1 MAIFL
6 SLADKSYY
14 CKEQLLHLYQCSRI
28 YCRVILCIFCTCV
41 FVDSCH
47 CQTQEKHTL
56 YLLSLLPY
64 PDIQPQYQP
73 SWDEGPSLIIAQQL
87 AIDHINNRNDVL
99 SNYTLSLIASD
110 SGCNL
115 HAKAYLSVVKHIVH
129 KSRKTIAGIV
139 GPGCSTSAA
148 AVSPLMW
155 RNGIDLINIHGAGS
169 LLLSDRQRYKNS
181 FGTLDSTEVFVNASL
196 SLIIDNEWSHI
207 ATLYDPS
214 RLYYYTTLQEFHNR
228 IGGIAKLDVSSAV
241 YDTFLP
247 LEEIKQRYI
256 RIIFLFVGPDFL
268 RKIFCLAYH
277 MDMYFPLY
285 QWIIISRTAE
295 EITSTN
301 FVYGGQ
307 KYSCDTDQIS
317 LASNKAII
325 VHYQLAAWNSSHLT
339 DVGLSYND
347 FLEEY
352 AERVAVFNV
361 KNVQHINSSFWAAAF
376 YDAVW
381 ALALGF
387 NNSLEELQQNNLSLE
402 MYAQAN
408 PNITRIIKKSLFN
421 IKFNGMSGLINFRQ
435 SDGYT
440 CRAVE
445 FYQVNSKVSTLVA
458 SYSNERGIIQLPNT
472 SAEYLESSFPDIFIM
487 PVIPSAIAIVIFT
500 VVIALLLTLT
510 LNVLI
515 IVHAKFKTVKAASP
529 NLLHVAFAGCYIII
543 ITELLLCMSA
553 ATIHNSKISC
563 LPDYIWRGMVHIGL
577 TLILSIVTTRTWRI
591 YRIFIHFR
599 NPGQMLSNKSLVFF
613 VTALVMVDIVLT
625 IVWVLDDPLKPSIT
639 SYIIEDPHPKIAK
652 YGVCSQQHP
661 LAWFGSL
668 LCYNY
673 LLMLV
678 ALWITLKCRHI
689 RSKQFRTRSLSLLVY
704 MVSLVTGVGFPLYIV
719 LNISQNHTAEFI
731 TLAFVLVIVVYL
743 TIFLLFLPP
752 LIPIICKKYLRSCC
766 MSMPSKLSIISS

>member
-1 MAIFL
+1 MAISL
-6 SLADKSYY
+6 SLAKYVDKS
-14 CKEQLLHLYQCSRI
+14 KEQLFYFHQCSRI
-28 YCRVILCIFCTCV
+28 YCRVMLCIFCACV

-47 CQTQEKHTL
+47 CQIQEKHTL
-56 YLLSLLPY
+56 YFLSLLPY
-64 PDIQPQYQP
+64 PDTQPQYQP

-87 AIDHINNRNDVL
+87 AIDHINSRSDVL
-99 SNYTLSLIASD
+99 SNYTLSLIAGD

-115 HAKAYLSVVKHIVH
+115 HTKAYLSVVKHIVH
-129 KSRKTIAGIV
+129 KSEESIAGIV

-196 SLIIDNEWSHI
+196 SLITQNEWSRI

-214 RLYYYTTLQEFHNR
+214 RLYYYTTQQEFHNR
-228 IGGIAKLDVSSAV
+228 IAGITELDYTSAV

-247 LEEIKQRYI
+247 LEVIKQQYI

-268 RKIFCLAYH
+268 SKIFCLAYH

-295 EITSTN
+295 EITSTS

-307 KYSCDTDQIS
+307 RYSCDTNQIS
-317 LASNKAII
+317 LASTKAII

-352 AERVAVFNV
+352 AKRVDVFNV
-361 KNVQHINSSFWAAAF
+361 NNVQHINSSFWAAAF

-387 NNSLEELQQNNLSLE
+387 NDSLEELQRNNLSLE
-402 MYAQAN
+402 MYARAN
-408 PNITRIIKKSLFN
+408 PNITSIIKKSILN
-421 IKFNGMSGLINFRQ
+421 LKFNGMSGLINFKQ

-440 CRAVE
+440 RRAVE
-445 FYQVNSKVSTLVA
+445 FYQINNKVSTLVA

-472 SAEYLESSFPDIFIM
+472 SAEYIESSFTDIFIP
-487 PVIPSAIAIVIFT
+487 PVMQSVVAIVIFT
-500 VVIALLLTLT
+500 VAIALLLTLT

-543 ITELLLCMSA
+543 ITEFLLCMSA
-553 ATIHNSKISC
+553 TTVHNSKISC
-563 LPDYIWRGMVHIGL
+563 LPDYIWRGVVHIGL
-577 TLILSIVTTRTWRI
+577 TLIISIVITRTWRI

-599 NPGQMLSNKSLVFF
+599 NPGQMLSNKSLVCF
-613 VTALVMVDIVLT
+613 VTALVMVDIVVI
-625 IVWVLDDPLKPSIT
+625 IVWVLEDPLNPSIT
-639 SYIIEDPHPKIAK
+639 SYIIEDPHPQIAK
-652 YGVCSQQHP
+652 YGVCSQQYP

-689 RSKQFRTRSLSLLVY
+689 RSKQFRTRSLSSLIY

-719 LNISQNHTAEFI
+719 LNISQKHTAEFI

-752 LIPIICKKYLRSCC
+752 LLPIIRNKYMHSC
-766 MSMPSKLSIISS
+766 SINMPSKLSIISS